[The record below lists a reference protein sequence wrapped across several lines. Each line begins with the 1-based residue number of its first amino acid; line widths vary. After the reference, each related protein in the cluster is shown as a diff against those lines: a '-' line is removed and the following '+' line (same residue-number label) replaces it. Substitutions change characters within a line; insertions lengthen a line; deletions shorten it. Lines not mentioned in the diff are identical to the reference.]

1 MVARKN
7 GNLTFAAACYMLSHR
22 ECDYISIFQYLN
34 SYFGQMKFS
43 VLKSDMEAAIINSV
57 NKTMEF
63 EKHGI
68 CRFHQVNI
76 IRGYFRSAALI
87 SSLMFRKDRK
97 QELLNIFS
105 KPACPFQ
112 LRERI
117 FINQKDFIMD
127 PFLYKYKVKQ
137 YLNIYIIL

>member
-7 GNLTFAAACYMLSHR
+7 GNLTFAAACFMRTHR

-43 VLKSDMEAAIINSV
+43 ILKSDMETAITNSV
-57 NKTMEF
+57 CKTIEF

-76 IRGYFRSAALI
+76 IRGYFRSAAQI
-87 SSLMFRKDRK
+87 SALMFRKDRK
-97 QELLNIFS
+97 QAFLNTTPMLVTNNSEKMFRRLIYPFS
-105 KPACPFQ
+105 KPACDM
-112 LRERI
+112 LHV
-117 FINQKDFIMD
+117 
-127 PFLYKYKVKQ
+127 L
-137 YLNIYIIL
+137 LN